1 MLSSPTAN
9 WFNINHLSLQIANYS
24 HRENHNVNNVTIFVF
39 FTCIQVLHMKNHTP
53 LDPLKCEYLS
63 CTQPAEI
70 DNLYYVW
77 YLMRIVRHKSIQHY
91 FLLSAGSAHCFLVC
105 VSHRGRGCPS
115 QPRESWYL
123 LREISTATL
132 NGRFMSKGGENHMPT
147 FMTANHQP
155 YF

>member
-1 MLSSPTAN
+1 MLSSLTAN

-39 FTCIQVLHMKNHTP
+39 LHAFKFCIWRIIH
-53 LDPLKCEYLS
+53 PLKCEYLS

-105 VSHRGRGCPS
+105 VSHSGRGCPS
-115 QPRESWYL
+115 QPRESSCL
-123 LREISTATL
+123 LRENSTATL
-132 NGRFMSKGGENHMPT
+132 NGRFMSKGKGINHMPT

>member
-24 HRENHNVNNVTIFVF
+24 HRENHNVNNVTIFF
-39 FTCIQVLHMKNHTP
+39 FFFYMHSSFAYEESYTP
-53 LDPLKCEYLS
+53 RPLEVYLS

-115 QPRESWYL
+115 QPRESWCL